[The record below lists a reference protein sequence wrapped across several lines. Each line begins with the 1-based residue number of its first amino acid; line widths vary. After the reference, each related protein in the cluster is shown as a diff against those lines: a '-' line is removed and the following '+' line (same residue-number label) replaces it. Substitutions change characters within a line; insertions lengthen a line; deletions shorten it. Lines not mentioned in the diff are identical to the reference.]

1 MSTSSSIIRETYPL
15 IPPFAHALIQTDPNT
30 RETVYKVVETGLRS
44 HERKVYNTIVNFLY
58 EEIDQDFNELRK
70 KGEGEDEKY
79 LISKVREIVKNYR
92 IAIDDKV
99 LDKIFYFIKRDFIG
113 FGRIEPIF
121 KDHLIEDI
129 DCDGPGIPIFV
140 YHREHER
147 IPTNI
152 IFDDE
157 DELDSF
163 VIKLAQRAGRH
174 ISVASPLLDASL
186 PDGSRIQLTYQKEVT
201 ARGSTFTVRKF
212 RSDPMTIVD
221 LIQFNSIDE
230 FQTAYFWMALEFKKS
245 ILIAGGTASGKTT
258 LLNSLAMFTK
268 PGAKIVSIEDSV
280 SADSELWFYRNNK
293 FERSTISD
301 LVDELFELYGYQNSA
316 GYEVLSENPE
326 DIKVFSMTSS
336 GKIQLSAVSSFIRH
350 KVKKQGI
357 EIVTTSGRRI
367 KVTKDHSLF
376 TLSPEGNI
384 SPIDAD
390 SLQIGS
396 RITVPRFLPFNSH
409 TNDDPKAINLL
420 QHLEIL
426 RKYYVEGEPI
436 KAVLNSY
443 KDFLVNELGLNENT
457 FKWRLRSNVISCE
470 HLDAILKK
478 GHSFSSEEIS
488 ALSLR
493 GKSGGARIPL
503 IIPITDRLLEIVGL
517 WIAEGCYDLNSILI
531 TNRAEECRNVIHAFG
546 RDLNLTPS
554 NHSDGATLMLNS
566 AILKILFQDVLEL
579 TGHAET
585 KRIPTWIFNLPN
597 AKIAKVLSGL
607 FSGDS
612 YVGKYEIEYSSQ
624 SIELLKDIQT
634 LLLRFNIQARLPP
647 SPYEKDKTYKL
658 RISSVPQLDSFK
670 THIGYLQDYKTK
682 NLDISA
688 DRSSIHDNTDT
699 IPLSLDII
707 DQLKAITGNQFN
719 FASYENRLQSNLG
732 RRYLQKIVSYLEET
746 EPHIIQNSDT
756 QTTTIVEQTM
766 IPAVYQD
773 LKNLAHSDL
782 LWDEIK
788 EIRWFK
794 FDDEYV
800 YDLSVPENE
809 SFITENVV
817 AHNTAEIN
825 IPHENWIPS
834 VARTGF
840 GATEADGRKRGEI
853 DLFDLLRAAL
863 RQRPDYLF
871 VGEVRGAEAGTMFQA
886 MATGH
891 AGMGTIHGDS
901 VAGVIR
907 RLESNPMNIPRA
919 LIQSLNIIDVQR
931 RVQRGNKMVRR
942 SIEIVEV
949 VGMDPVTGDLIT
961 NRTFA
966 WNPRNDTFTYFGRS
980 YVFEDIM
987 NQQGMTEHEL
997 MAELERRQLIIKWM
1011 VKKGINYYKDVAQ
1024 VVRDYYARPEEM
1036 IVQCKKDLKAV

>member
-30 RETVYKVVETGLRS
+30 HETVYKVVETGLRS

-70 KGEGEDEKY
+70 QGEGEDEKY

-157 DELDSF
+157 AELDSF

-245 ILIAGGTASGKTT
+245 ILISGGTASGKTT

-268 PGAKIVSIEDSV
+268 PGAKIVSIED
-280 SADSELWFYRNNK
+280 
-293 FERSTISD
+293 
-301 LVDELFELYGYQNSA
+301 
-316 GYEVLSENPE
+316 
-326 DIKVFSMTSS
+326 
-336 GKIQLSAVSSFIRH
+336 
-350 KVKKQGI
+350 
-357 EIVTTSGRRI
+357 
-367 KVTKDHSLF
+367 
-376 TLSPEGNI
+376 
-384 SPIDAD
+384 
-390 SLQIGS
+390 
-396 RITVPRFLPFNSH
+396 
-409 TNDDPKAINLL
+409 
-420 QHLEIL
+420 
-426 RKYYVEGEPI
+426 
-436 KAVLNSY
+436 
-443 KDFLVNELGLNENT
+443 
-457 FKWRLRSNVISCE
+457 
-470 HLDAILKK
+470 
-478 GHSFSSEEIS
+478 
-488 ALSLR
+488 
-493 GKSGGARIPL
+493 
-503 IIPITDRLLEIVGL
+503 
-517 WIAEGCYDLNSILI
+517 
-531 TNRAEECRNVIHAFG
+531 
-546 RDLNLTPS
+546 
-554 NHSDGATLMLNS
+554 
-566 AILKILFQDVLEL
+566 
-579 TGHAET
+579 
-585 KRIPTWIFNLPN
+585 
-597 AKIAKVLSGL
+597 
-607 FSGDS
+607 
-612 YVGKYEIEYSSQ
+612 
-624 SIELLKDIQT
+624 
-634 LLLRFNIQARLPP
+634 
-647 SPYEKDKTYKL
+647 
-658 RISSVPQLDSFK
+658 
-670 THIGYLQDYKTK
+670 
-682 NLDISA
+682 
-688 DRSSIHDNTDT
+688 
-699 IPLSLDII
+699 
-707 DQLKAITGNQFN
+707 
-719 FASYENRLQSNLG
+719 
-732 RRYLQKIVSYLEET
+732 
-746 EPHIIQNSDT
+746 
-756 QTTTIVEQTM
+756 
-766 IPAVYQD
+766 
-773 LKNLAHSDL
+773 
-782 LWDEIK
+782 
-788 EIRWFK
+788 
-794 FDDEYV
+794 
-800 YDLSVPENE
+800 
-809 SFITENVV
+809 
-817 AHNTAEIN
+817 TAEIN

-942 SIEIVEV
+942 SIEIVEI